1 MRYNIAA
8 DIKTNR
14 RKFGVK
20 MNTNPFEDTTL
31 WLDGSEMP
39 QEAVD
44 HIIRS
49 IRLTFYTY
57 TALILLPTILVTCVA
72 VYGYMKDHNPIAF
85 GTILFWLPGLHFLR
99 SGIKHVRILKKRKFL
114 WVEGVTGGIFA
125 PKVKGEGL
133 PGIFVRTNSSEIMIK
148 NYPLHSTLGWK
159 KEGVPVYSVMF
170 NTYGRAFFKG
180 GFFLDPIVF
189 KKKR

>member
-1 MRYNIAA
+1 MRTER
-8 DIKTNR
+8 KNR

-20 MNTNPFEDTTL
+20 MNTDPFKDTTQ

-49 IRLTFYTY
+49 IRLTYYTY
-57 TALILLPTILVTCVA
+57 TALILLPTVLITCVA
-72 VYGYMKDHNPIAF
+72 VCPYLKDHNPIAF
-85 GTILFWLPGLHFLR
+85 AVLLFWLPGLHFLR
-99 SGIKHVRILKKRKFL
+99 SGIKHVRILKNRKFL

-133 PGIFVRTNSSEIMIK
+133 PGVFVSTDSSEIMIK

>member
-8 DIKTNR
+8 DIQANR

-20 MNTNPFEDTTL
+20 MNTDPFKDTTQ

-49 IRLTFYTY
+49 SRLTYYTY
-57 TALILLPTILVTCVA
+57 TALILLPTVLITYVA
-72 VYGYMKDHNPIAF
+72 VCGYLEDHNPIAF
-85 GTILFWLPGLHFLR
+85 AIILFWLPGLHFLR
-99 SGIKHVRILKKRKFL
+99 SGIKHVRILKKREFL

-133 PGIFVRTNSSEIMIK
+133 PGIFVRTDSSDIMIK

-189 KKKR
+189 KKK